1 MISLELLADIRRL
14 YFAEHWKIGTIA
26 DQLKLHPDTV
36 RRALETERF
45 NHWRGRGA
53 PRATLVDPYL
63 PFLRET
69 LAQYPRLR
77 ATRLYEMLRGRGYA
91 GSVVQLRRVVR
102 SLRPPRRE
110 AFLRL
115 TTLPGEQAQAD
126 WAHFGT
132 LRIGQATRSLS
143 CFVLTLSYSR
153 ALWFEFFL
161 DQSLE
166 NWLRGH
172 VHAFAAWGGVPRAI
186 LYDNLKSVVTV
197 RAGDAIQ
204 FHPRLLE
211 LCAHYQFAAR
221 PCQPRRGNEKG
232 RVERVIQYLR
242 HAFFAAR
249 DFRDLADLNRQALVW
264 RDDVAHQR
272 PWPGDDARRVAEAFT
287 DEQPRLLPLPQHP
300 FDTDLVQPI
309 RSDKTIYVRFDL
321 NDYSIPPD
329 YVRRPL
335 TLVATPE
342 LIRLL
347 DGATEIARHARSYD
361 RHQRIDDPAH
371 LAVVV
376 AQKRHALGATAAGRL
391 TLHVPQIQTFL
402 DAACRAGETP
412 GRLSKKLLELL
423 DDYGAAE
430 LRAAV
435 DEALARSTPR
445 AASVAF
451 ILEQHRRRHAHTPAR
466 AVDFTHHPHLAQL
479 PHLAELAVPTHSL
492 EAYDESTHDPDTD
505 DNPEAGPA

>member
-1 MISLELLADIRRL
+1 MISLELLANIRRL
-14 YFAEHWKIGTIA
+14 YYAEHWKVGTIA

-45 NHWRGRGA
+45 NRWRARAA
-53 PRATLVDPYL
+53 PRVSLVDPYL

-69 LAQYPRLR
+69 LTQYPRLR
-77 ATRLYEMLRGRGYA
+77 ATRLYEMLRGRGYP

-132 LRIGQATRSLS
+132 LRIGQATRQLS

-166 NWLRGH
+166 NWLLGH
-172 VHAFAAWGGVPRAI
+172 VHAFAAWGGAPRTI
-186 LYDNLKSVVTV
+186 LYDNLKSVVTA
-197 RAGDAIQ
+197 RSADAIQ

-221 PCQPRRGNEKG
+221 PCRPRRGNEKG
-232 RVERVIQYLR
+232 RVERAIQYLR

-249 DFRDLADLNRQALVW
+249 DFRDVADLNRQAIVW
-264 RDDVAHQR
+264 RDDVAYQR
-272 PWPGDDARRVAEAFT
+272 PWPGDDARRVCEAFT
-287 DEQPRLLPLPQHP
+287 DEQPRLLSLPPHP

-309 RSDKTIYVRFDL
+309 CSDKTIYVRFDQ
-321 NDYSIPPD
+321 NDYSIPPAC
-329 YVRRPL
+329 VGRPL
-335 TLVATPE
+335 TLVASPAM
-342 LIRLL
+342 IRLL
-347 DGATEIARHARSYD
+347 DGVTEVARHARSYD

-371 LAVVV
+371 LAAVV
-376 AQKRHALGATAAGRL
+376 AQKRHAHGATAAGRL
-391 TLHVPQIQTFL
+391 AQHVPRVQEFL
-402 DAACRAGETP
+402 EAACLSGESP
-412 GRLSKKLLELL
+412 GRLRKKLLELL

-435 DEALARSTPR
+435 DEALARQTPR

-451 ILEQHRRRHAHTPAR
+451 ILEQQRRRHAHTPAR

-492 EAYDESTHDPDTD
+492 EAYDESTHD
-505 DNPEAGPA
+505 DNADQSES

>member
-45 NHWRGRGA
+45 NHWRGRA
-53 PRATLVDPYL
+53 VPRVSMLDPYL

-77 ATRLYEMLRGRGYA
+77 ATRFYEMLRGRGYP

-132 LRIGQATRSLS
+132 LRIGQATRQLS

-186 LYDNLKSVVTV
+186 LYDNLKSVVTA
-197 RAGDAIQ
+197 RSGDAIQ

-232 RVERVIQYLR
+232 RVERAIQYIR

-264 RDDVAHQR
+264 RDDIAHQR
-272 PWPGDDARRVAEAFT
+272 PWPGDDTRRVCAAFA

-309 RSDKTIYVRFDL
+309 RSDKTIYVRFDQ
-321 NDYSIPPD
+321 NDYSIPPTH
-329 YVRRPL
+329 VRRPL
-335 TLVATPE
+335 TLVAAPE

-361 RHQRIDDPAH
+361 RQQRVDDPAH
-371 LAVVV
+371 LAAVV
-376 AQKRHALGATAAGRL
+376 AQTRHALGATAAGRL
-391 TLHVPQIQTFL
+391 ALH
-402 DAACRAGETP
+402 
-412 GRLSKKLLELL
+412 
-423 DDYGAAE
+423 
-430 LRAAV
+430 
-435 DEALARSTPR
+435 
-445 AASVAF
+445 
-451 ILEQHRRRHAHTPAR
+451 
-466 AVDFTHHPHLAQL
+466 
-479 PHLAELAVPTHSL
+479 
-492 EAYDESTHDPDTD
+492 
-505 DNPEAGPA
+505 